1 MPHPHEVTQLLN
13 ELEGGDESAFDRL
26 VPLIY
31 EDLKIIARRYTRG
44 QGSSHTLNTTGLV
57 HEAYLRLV
65 DRTQVRWTGR
75 DHFLA
80 VYSVVMRNLLV
91 DLARERK
98 TAKHGG
104 ELKRVTFD
112 ASVFLLSVHITRLP
126 DPARRQALRL
136 TGSSARPVIFASG
149 GKCVVNWHAF
159 SLHTVGTEW
168 FCLISY
174 VNRSHWA
181 QECPS
186 STAPEQTVTI

>member
-1 MPHPHEVTQLLN
+1 MPHPHEITQLLN

-44 QGSSHTLNTTGLV
+44 QGSNHTLNTTGLV

-112 ASVFLLSVHITRLP
+112 ESTVRIDDQAEHILAIDNALARLASLDERMAKVVECRFFAGLTEDETASALGVSTRTVQRDWLKSKVLLS
-126 DPARRQALRL
+126 
-136 TGSSARPVIFASG
+136 
-149 GKCVVNWHAF
+149 
-159 SLHTVGTEW
+159 EW
-168 FCLISY
+168 L
-174 VNRSHWA
+174 N
-181 QECPS
+181 
-186 STAPEQTVTI
+186 TT